1 MVPLRAAVEQLL
13 SRHEETTRPENRMS
27 LASGGVVDPVVRG
40 LPRLLFCGVAA
51 GPLAHGLLLPHEP
64 LPSPLEVYA
73 VCVVPTESL
82 LAIETIDVNMKEW
95 TLSQKQGAYSIRV
108 DEIAKFCHLVLTAN
122 AFAVEV
128 IYAERCCWQSDEW
141 LDFKQ
146 RYRGR
151 LITNN
156 VITKLMGPAKDYLV
170 KRQKHLKYQLKQQRR
185 REEQKRKKKSAKGL
199 KTKERSEERQKEL
212 ALVEEKML
220 IKAEQR
226 CKKTEERKQREQA
239 KAAST
244 TTDDHLP
251 ALVSVEDTYNRI
263 RLLFQA
269 KRILNG
275 HDPVLSIEQDSE
287 RILLL
292 DLRQKQLSEKEEER
306 LLSSML
312 GEIEQVMKEK
322 TSWKGAERP
331 HNVHMTLLD
340 SWIVELRRK
349 DHYFWLT
356 PIKKGNPL
364 I

>member
-1 MVPLRAAVEQLL
+1 VCGAHRKLARDRDHRCQ
-13 SRHEETTRPENRMS
+13 HE
-27 LASGGVVDPVVRG
+27 GVD
-40 LPRLLFCGVAA
+40 
-51 GPLAHGLLLPHEP
+51 
-64 LPSPLEVYA
+64 
-73 VCVVPTESL
+73 VVPETGNLCCL
-82 LAIETIDVNMKEW
+82 LHFLRLGFFFLCGGGTK
-95 TLSQKQGAYSIRV
+95 GAYSIRV